1 MEMRC
6 LYKKYQCN
14 MQNIEFFRICRQS
27 FALTNPNEQWDLQT
41 HCLKLKILQNN
52 GKRVYLAS
60 KNVSSCE
67 KGFFLDANDSGKL
80 T

>member
-14 MQNIEFFRICRQS
+14 MHFRICRQS
-27 FALTNPNEQWDLQT
+27 FVLTNPNEKWDLQT
-41 HCLKLKILQNN
+41 HCTVWQNIKEFVLNQIENITKLR
-52 GKRVYLAS
+52 KRG

-67 KGFFLDANDSGKL
+67 KGIFFRCK
-80 T
+80 